1 MKKSKRNFKLKKR
14 LTRKYGGK
22 KNNTALLVTQMGGA
36 PAPYPKPAPA
46 PGVSYSL
53 NYATILPALKT
64 FADGIA
70 TLVND
75 TQSDI
80 AYANKHYI
88 VAQGDLSGAKLL
100 QTAANS
106 LMTAYLGYNP
116 VTGLNSTTEG
126 LYNKVL
132 NNGPRYV
139 IPAELLPQSPAPAP
153 G

>member
-36 PAPYPKPAPA
+36 PAPKPAPA

-70 TLVND
+70 TFVND

-80 AYANKHYI
+80 EYANKHYI

-100 QTAANS
+100 QSAANS

-116 VTGLNSTTEG
+116 GNGTYSTTDG

-132 NNGPRYV
+132 NNGPSYV
-139 IPAELLPQSPAPAP
+139 IPAELLPTAPAPAP
-153 G
+153 R